1 MQALNAILMGIVI
14 NDRVPITKIVPRWRR
29 GNAPLEGC
37 AVPRISGGG
46 FASETAMNK
55 VVEENKLSGTGD
67 QRGDGDE
74 AVHGHQRGHEVVDK
88 GCKAADVT
96 DQTEIMEGHKNAVGA
111 YKGEPE
117 VHSAE
122 RLIHHA
128 AEHLGKPE
136 VGAGQNAEDGR
147 YSHDHV
153 EMAYDEVSSVEI
165 DVNGRLR
172 EEKAAD
178 PATNEHGDET
188 ERE

>member
-1 MQALNAILMGIVI
+1 MQALNAILMSIVI
-14 NDRVPITKIVPRWRR
+14 NDRGPITKIVPRRRR
-29 GNAPLEGC
+29 GNAPLAGC
-37 AVPRISGGG
+37 AVPWIGGG
-46 FASETAMNK
+46 GVAPGKALGYI
-55 VVEENKLSGTGD
+55 VAENKLRATGD

-96 DQTEIMEGHKNAVGA
+96 DQTEIMEGHKNAVRA

-117 VHSAE
+117 VHFAE

-128 AEHLGKPE
+128 AEHLGEPE

-153 EMAYDEVSSVEI
+153 EMADNEVSRVEI
-165 DVNGRLR
+165 DVDGRLR
-172 EEKAAD
+172 EEKAAA
-178 PATNEHGDET
+178 PA
-188 ERE
+188 

>member
-1 MQALNAILMGIVI
+1 MV
-14 NDRVPITKIVPRWRR
+14 
-29 GNAPLEGC
+29 
-37 AVPRISGGG
+37 S
-46 FASETAMNK
+46 
-55 VVEENKLSGTGD
+55 
-67 QRGDGDE
+67 
-74 AVHGHQRGHEVVDK
+74 
-88 GCKAADVT
+88 DVT

-117 VHSAE
+117 MHFAE

-128 AEHLGKPE
+128 AEHLGEPE
-136 VGAGQNAEDGR
+136 VGAGQNAKDGR

-165 DVNGRLR
+165 NVNGRLC

-178 PATNEHGDET
+178 SATNEHGDET